1 MKESKRGQGVSSL
14 PKSSFAGSLENSE
27 LREPGSP
34 GDGFLI
40 TEEFLPYILER
51 FLFFTE
57 TRACLFFFSS
67 LSSFG
72 SGKGLVPA
80 VRPAPS
86 LITKRS
92 WGGGCPE
99 DPTDCRP

>member
-57 TRACLFFFSS
+57 TRACLFFFFFLS
-67 LSSFG
+67 LLFWIWEGFSPGGQTSTVTDH
-72 SGKGLVPA
+72 KEKL
-80 VRPAPS
+80 
-86 LITKRS
+86 
-92 WGGGCPE
+92 GGGVS
-99 DPTDCRP
+99 